1 MFISNLTHFL
11 DEKGNIPADM
21 PKEGREMAGF
31 LALIVDTAT
40 KDYPP
45 TEKYTQIR
53 CLTKKCAG
61 LIEIDVDTKNEFI
74 HWKCGTCSE
83 EGRISDWG
91 KTKWDNR
98 E

>member
-11 DEKGNIPADM
+11 DKKGNIPADM

-53 CLTKKCAG
+53 CMKKKCAG

-74 HWKCGTCSE
+74 HWKCNKCSE
-83 EGRISDWG
+83 EGRISDWR

-98 E
+98 S

>member
-11 DEKGNIPADM
+11 DEKGNIPKEM
-21 PKEGREMAGF
+21 TKEGREMASF

-45 TEKYTQIR
+45 AEKYTQIR
-53 CLTKKCAG
+53 CLKKKCAG
-61 LIEIDVDTKNEFI
+61 LIEIDVDTKNEFV
-74 HWKCGTCSE
+74 HWKCNKCTE
-83 EGRISDWG
+83 EGRISDWR

-98 E
+98 S

>member
-11 DEKGNIPADM
+11 DQKGNIPSDM
-21 PKEGREMAGF
+21 PKEGREMASF

-40 KDYPP
+40 KDYHPA
-45 TEKYTQIR
+45 EKYTQIR
-53 CLTKKCAG
+53 CLKKKCTG
-61 LIEIDVDTKNEFI
+61 RIEIDVDTKNEFI
-74 HWKCGTCSE
+74 HWKCNKCQE

-91 KTKWDNR
+91 NTKWDNR